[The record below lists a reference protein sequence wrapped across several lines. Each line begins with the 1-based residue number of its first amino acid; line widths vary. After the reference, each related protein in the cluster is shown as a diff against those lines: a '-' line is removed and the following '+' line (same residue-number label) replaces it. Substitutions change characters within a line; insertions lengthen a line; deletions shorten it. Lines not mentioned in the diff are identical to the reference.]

1 MSAPS
6 GPQSTSSTP
15 PPATPPGATFAGPPP
30 AGSAPSAAAAPVP
43 GGPPDTDWTDQ
54 VTDLIVDSVDKV
66 RARTTGP
73 ILEGAKGAVYA
84 IVALVILLPILALG
98 TIGLVRLLNW
108 AIPGDVWIVYA
119 LLGIICLIVG
129 VVFWSKRGKPAT

>member
-1 MSAPS
+1 V
-6 GPQSTSSTP
+6 
-15 PPATPPGATFAGPPP
+15 AGPPP
-30 AGSAPSAAAAPVP
+30 SAAPGQVPAPSDA
-43 GGPPDTDWTDQ
+43 DWTDQ

-119 LLGIICLIVG
+119 LLGIICLIAG
-129 VVFWSKRGKPAT
+129 VVFWSRRGKPAT